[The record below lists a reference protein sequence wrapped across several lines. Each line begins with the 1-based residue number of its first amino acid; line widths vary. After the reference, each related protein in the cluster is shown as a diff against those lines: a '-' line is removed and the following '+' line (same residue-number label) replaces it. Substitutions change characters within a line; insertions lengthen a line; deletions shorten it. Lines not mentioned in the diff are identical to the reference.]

1 MKDTITA
8 DNYFDDFDFDNAT
21 VIKHPMV
28 EELQKNKK
36 EYERVSQEILSKLDK
51 DVLELIN
58 VHSTPKDIEKINTMV
73 RVLFA

>member
-1 MKDTITA
+1 MKDTITE

-28 EELQKNKK
+28 QQLQQNKQK
-36 EYERVSQEILSKLDK
+36 YERVSQDILSKLDQ

-58 VHSTPKDIEKINTMV
+58 EHSSPKDIERLNTMV
-73 RVLFA
+73 RVLFT